1 MIVCEGDPE
10 LLNKYSVMAVSPL
23 KHPDVK
29 YDLALKYIDWITSS
43 KVQKDIA
50 DFNVEGKQLFFP
62 EAEIRA
68 GH

>member
-1 MIVCEGDPE
+1 MAVNPM
-10 LLNKYSVMAVSPL
+10 KYS
-23 KHPDVK
+23 HVK

-50 DFNVEGKQLFFP
+50 NFKVEGKQLFFP
-62 EAEIRA
+62 NAEIRS